1 MGVQSFLSVV
11 SKMLKDRRATHI
23 LDGCSA
29 LLVSGSDL
37 LKKKDWRETHILDKC
52 SAILIIGSDLLED

>member
-11 SKMLKDRRATHI
+11 SKMLKDRRVTHI

-29 LLVSGSDL
+29 LLVSDSDL
-37 LKKKDWRETHILDKC
+37 LKKDWRETHILDKC